1 MTIKYRDIKASLAC
15 GEVASWFILIIF
27 YTLGLEAKV
36 GPRIFGFSFR
46 GLTWS
51 LLAFLPLLFLLG
63 VIVAFWL
70 ASLYK
75 IFSQLIKFVEV
86 GILNTF
92 VDLGVLSLLM
102 AAAGITGG
110 IWYAVF
116 KGLSFLTATFNS
128 YLWNKIWTFQKEGF
142 DESPREFSEF
152 LMVSG
157 IGLVI
162 NVSAAS
168 IVVNWLGPQF
178 GLAAE
183 VWGIIGAI
191 IAAICGMSWNFLG
204 YKFFVFK
211 K

>member
-1 MTIKYRDIKASLAC
+1 MTVDRKNIKTSLAC

-36 GPRIFGFSFR
+36 GPTIFGLSLK
-46 GLTWS
+46 GLVWS

-63 VIVAFWL
+63 VMVAFWL
-70 ASLYK
+70 AKFYK
-75 IFSQLIKFVEV
+75 VFSQFIKFVEV

-102 AAAGITGG
+102 AASGIAGGV
-110 IWYAVF
+110 WYAIF
-116 KGLSFLTATFNS
+116 KGASFLTATSNS
-128 YLWNKIWTFQKEGF
+128 YFWNKIWTFQKEGF
-142 DESPREFSEF
+142 EQAPREFSEF

-157 IGLVI
+157 IGLGI
-162 NVSAAS
+162 NVGAAS
-168 IVVNWLGPQF
+168 IVVNWIGPQF

-191 IAAICGMSWNFLG
+191 IAAICGMTWNFLG